1 MSDDETSAEPDSSDA
16 EAADG
21 LDAAEGI
28 DDEMASTLEAMM
40 ESLRQAKVS
49 ELLLSTATTL
59 ASVAYGKLELRD
71 LPEAK
76 LAIDAIGAILGLL
89 RDHADSSMLR
99 DFEQALAGLQL
110 AYAQATTTTP

>member
-1 MSDDETSAEPDSSDA
+1 LADDETSVEPDSS
-16 EAADG
+16 EEVAADE

-28 DDEMASTLEAMM
+28 DEEMASTLEAMM

-59 ASVAYGKLELRD
+59 ASVAYGKLELGD
-71 LPEAK
+71 LAEAK
-76 LAIDAIGAILGLL
+76 LAIDAIGATLALL
-89 RDHADSSMLR
+89 RDHTDAALLR

-110 AYAQATTTTP
+110 AYAQATTAKP